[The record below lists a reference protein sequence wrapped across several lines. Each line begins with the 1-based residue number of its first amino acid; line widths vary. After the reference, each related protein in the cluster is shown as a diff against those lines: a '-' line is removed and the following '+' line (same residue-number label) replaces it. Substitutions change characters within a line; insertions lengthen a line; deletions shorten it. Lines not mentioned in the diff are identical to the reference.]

1 MNLLHIVLPLKQLPF
16 SASLRVLCGWTFSIV
31 LASFLCTSC
40 SPAAE
45 PRERTYAEVE
55 TKLRP
60 IAIPLAKAKPGEWL
74 AEHKEDG
81 QTFAAYLRAKPV
93 RKSREQGTIYICL
106 LGEFTPEQQKI
117 VETAQK
123 YLQVFYLVPVKVRKK
138 MPLADVPDRAR
149 RIHPT
154 WGGEQIQTT
163 YVLEEVLQPDRPD
176 DALAYLAFTS
186 SDLYPDP
193 KWNFVFGQAS
203 LRERTG
209 VWSIH
214 RNGDP
219 AKGKEAYQLCLR
231 RTLHTAS
238 HETGH
243 ILTIQHC
250 TAFDCN
256 MNGVNSQPEGD
267 RKPLTMCPVC
277 LRKICWNLQVDPV
290 KYLGELEAFCREHK
304 LEKEADW
311 YKDAAE
317 VLRR

>member
-1 MNLLHIVLPLKQLPF
+1 MDRRTFLILLTL
-16 SASLRVLCGWTFSIV
+16 SAL
-31 LASFLCTSC
+31 SFLCNSC
-40 SPAAE
+40 GPAAE
-45 PRERTYAEVE
+45 PKERTFAEVE
-55 TKLRP
+55 SRLRP
-60 IAIPLAKAKPGEWL
+60 IAAPLAKPEPGDWL

-93 RKSREQGTIYICL
+93 RKSAQQRTIYICL
-106 LGEFTPEQQKI
+106 LGDFSPEQNK
-117 VETAQK
+117 VLETTQK
-123 YLQVFYLVPVKVRKK
+123 YLEIFYQVPVKVHKK
-138 MPLADVPDRAR
+138 MAVMDVPARAR

-154 WGGEQIQTT
+154 WGGEQILST
-163 YVLEEVLQPDRPD
+163 YVLDEVLKPDRPD

-186 SDLYPDP
+186 SDLFPDP
-193 KWNFVFGQAS
+193 TWNFVFGQAS

-219 AKGKEAYQLCLR
+219 AKGEKAYQLCLR

-256 MNGVNSQPEGD
+256 MNGINSQDEGD

-277 LRKICWNLQVDPV
+277 LRKVCWNLQVEPV
-290 KYLGELEAFCREHK
+290 KYLGELETFCRENK
-304 LEKEADW
+304 LLAEADW
-311 YKDAAE
+311 YHDAAA
-317 VLRR
+317 VLRK

>member
-1 MNLLHIVLPLKQLPF
+1 MDRRSFALIL
-16 SASLRVLCGWTFSIV
+16 ALCII
-31 LASFLCTSC
+31 SFLSTSC
-40 SPAAE
+40 SSAAE
-45 PRERTYAEVE
+45 PKARMYAEVE
-55 TKLRP
+55 SKLRP
-60 IAIPLAKAKPGEWL
+60 LATPLAKPKPGDWL

-81 QTFAAYLRAKPV
+81 QTFAAYLRARPV
-93 RKSREQGTIYICL
+93 RKSGEQGTIYICL
-106 LGEFTPEQQKI
+106 LGDFTPEQAK
-117 VETAQK
+117 VLETTQK
-123 YLQVFYLVPVKVRKK
+123 YLEIFYQVPVKVRKK
-138 MPLADVPDRAR
+138 MAVADVPGRAQ

-154 WGGEQIQTT
+154 WGGEQILST
-163 YVLEEVLQPDRPD
+163 YVLDEVLKPDRPD

-193 KWNFVFGQAS
+193 TWNFVFGQAS

-219 AKGKEAYQLCLR
+219 AKGKKEYQLCLR

-256 MNGVNSQPEGD
+256 MNGVNSQDEGD

-277 LRKICWNLQVDPV
+277 LRKVCWNLQVEPV
-290 KYLGELEAFCREHK
+290 KYLAELEAFCRENK
-304 LEKEADW
+304 LTAEAAW
-311 YKDAAE
+311 YHDAAAA
-317 VLRR
+317 LQR

>member
-1 MNLLHIVLPLKQLPF
+1 MERRNFVVVTGLGVL
-16 SASLRVLCGWTFSIV
+16 SC
-31 LASFLCTSC
+31 LCTSC
-40 SPAAE
+40 GPAAE
-45 PRERTYAEVE
+45 KERMYAEVE
-55 TKLRP
+55 SKLRP
-60 IAIPLAKAKPGEWL
+60 LALPLAKPKPGDWL

-93 RKSREQGTIYICL
+93 RKSGEQGTIYICL
-106 LGEFTPEQQKI
+106 LGDFTPEQAK
-117 VETAQK
+117 VLETTQK
-123 YLQVFYLVPVKVRKK
+123 YLEIFYQVPVKVHKK
-138 MPLADVPDRAR
+138 LAVADIPARAQR
-149 RIHPT
+149 VHPT
-154 WGGEQIQTT
+154 WGGEQILST
-163 YVLEEVLQPDRPD
+163 YVLDEVLKPDRPD

-193 KWNFVFGQAS
+193 TWNFVFGQAS

-219 AKGKEAYQLCLR
+219 AKGKKEHQLCLR

-243 ILTIQHC
+243 ILTMQHC

-256 MNGVNSQPEGD
+256 MNGVNSQEEGD

-277 LRKICWNLQVDPV
+277 LRKVCWNLQVDPV
-290 KYLGELEAFCREHK
+290 KYLGELETFCRDNK
-304 LEKEADW
+304 LTAEAAW
-311 YKDAAE
+311 YHDAAA
-317 VLRR
+317 VLQR

>member
-1 MNLLHIVLPLKQLPF
+1 MNLLLFVLPLKNLPF
-16 SASLRVLCGWTFSIV
+16 SASLRVLCGWTFSMV

-60 IAIPLAKAKPGEWL
+60 IAIPLAKAKPGDWL

-123 YLQVFYLVPVKVRKK
+123 YLQVFYQVPVKVRKK

-277 LRKICWNLQVDPV
+277 LRKICWNLQVDLV
-290 KYLGELEAFCREHK
+290 KYLGELEAFCRENK

-311 YKDAAE
+311 YKDAAA
-317 VLRR
+317 VLPR

>member
-1 MNLLHIVLPLKQLPF
+1 MDRRSLALTLALCIVSF
-16 SASLRVLCGWTFSIV
+16 FSI
-31 LASFLCTSC
+31 SC
-40 SPAAE
+40 SSAAE
-45 PRERTYAEVE
+45 PKERMYAEVE
-55 TKLRP
+55 SKLRP
-60 IAIPLAKAKPGEWL
+60 LATPLAKPKPGDWL

-81 QTFAAYLRAKPV
+81 QTFAAYLRARPV
-93 RKSREQGTIYICL
+93 RKSGEQGTIYICL
-106 LGEFTPEQQKI
+106 LGDFTPEQAK
-117 VETAQK
+117 VLETTQK
-123 YLQVFYLVPVKVRKK
+123 YLEIFYQVPVKVRKK
-138 MPLADVPDRAR
+138 MAVADVPGRAQ

-154 WGGEQIQTT
+154 WGGEQILST
-163 YVLEEVLQPDRPD
+163 YVLDEVLKPDRPD

-193 KWNFVFGQAS
+193 TWNFVFGQAS

-219 AKGKEAYQLCLR
+219 AKGKKDYQLCLR

-256 MNGVNSQPEGD
+256 MNGVNSQDEGD

-277 LRKICWNLQVDPV
+277 LRKVCWNLQVEPV
-290 KYLGELEAFCREHK
+290 KYLGELEAFCRENR

-311 YKDAAE
+311 YHDAAA
-317 VLRR
+317 VLRTVKE

>member
-1 MNLLHIVLPLKQLPF
+1 MDRRNYLILVTLSVLSVF
-16 SASLRVLCGWTFSIV
+16 
-31 LASFLCTSC
+31 CTSC
-40 SPAAE
+40 GPAAE
-45 PRERTYAEVE
+45 PKKRTYAEVE
-55 TKLRP
+55 ARLRP
-60 IAIPLAKAKPGEWL
+60 LATPLAKPAQGDWL

-93 RKSREQGTIYICL
+93 RKSATQGTIYICL
-106 LGEFTPEQQKI
+106 LGDFTPEQNK
-117 VETAQK
+117 VLETTRK
-123 YLQVFYLVPVKVRKK
+123 YLEIFYQVPVKVHKK
-138 MPLADVPDRAR
+138 MPVLDVPARAR
-149 RIHPT
+149 RVHPT
-154 WGGEQIQTT
+154 WGGEQILST
-163 YVLEEVLQPDRPD
+163 YVLDEVLKPDRPK

-193 KWNFVFGQAS
+193 AWNFVFGQAS

-219 AKGKEAYQLCLR
+219 AKGEQEYQLCLR

-256 MNGVNSQPEGD
+256 MNGVNSQDEGD
-267 RKPLTMCPVC
+267 RKPLTMCHVC
-277 LRKICWNLQVDPV
+277 LRKVCWNLQVEPV
-290 KYLGELEAFCREHK
+290 KYLGELESFCREQK
-304 LEKEADW
+304 LTAEADW
-311 YKDAAE
+311 YHDAAA
-317 VLRR
+317 VLQR

>member
-1 MNLLHIVLPLKQLPF
+1 MDRRNFL
-16 SASLRVLCGWTFSIV
+16 SAVGVSTYSV
-31 LASFLCTSC
+31 LCTSC
-40 SPAAE
+40 TPAAD
-45 PRERTYAEVE
+45 PKERTYAEVE
-55 TKLRP
+55 SKLRP

-81 QTFAAYLRAKPV
+81 QTFAAYLRASPV
-93 RKSREQGTIYICL
+93 RKSRTQGTIYICL
-106 LGEFTPEQQKI
+106 LGEFTPEQNTI
-117 VETAQK
+117 VETAQT
-123 YLQVFYLVPVKVRKK
+123 YLAIFYQVPVKVHKK
-138 MPLADVPDRAR
+138 MALADVPNRAK

-163 YVLEEVLQPDRPD
+163 YVLDEVLKPDRPD

-219 AKGKEAYQLCLR
+219 AKGKDGYQLCLR

-256 MNGVNSQPEGD
+256 MNGVNSQEEGD

-277 LRKICWNLQVDPV
+277 LRKICWNLQVEPV
-290 KYLGELEAFCREHK
+290 KYLGELETFCRDNN
-304 LEKEADW
+304 LEKEANW
-311 YKDAAE
+311 YKDAAA
-317 VLRR
+317 VLKR

>member
-1 MNLLHIVLPLKQLPF
+1 MDRRHFLTLITLSVL
-16 SASLRVLCGWTFSIV
+16 
-31 LASFLCTSC
+31 SFLCTSC
-40 SPAAE
+40 GPAAE
-45 PRERTYAEVE
+45 PKERTFAEVE
-55 TKLRP
+55 SRLRP
-60 IAIPLAKAKPGEWL
+60 IATPLAKPEPGDWL

-93 RKSREQGTIYICL
+93 RKSAQQRTIYICL
-106 LGEFTPEQQKI
+106 LGDFSPEQNK
-117 VETAQK
+117 VLETTQK
-123 YLQVFYLVPVKVRKK
+123 YLEIFYQVPVKVHKK
-138 MPLADVPDRAR
+138 MTVADVPARAR

-154 WGGEQIQTT
+154 WGGEQILST
-163 YVLEEVLQPDRPD
+163 YVLDEVLKPDRPD

-186 SDLYPDP
+186 SDLFPDP
-193 KWNFVFGQAS
+193 TWNFVFGQAS

-209 VWSIH
+209 VWSLH

-219 AKGKEAYQLCLR
+219 AKGEKAYQLCLR

-256 MNGVNSQPEGD
+256 MNGVNSQDEGD

-277 LRKICWNLQVDPV
+277 LRKVCWNLQVEPV
-290 KYLGELEAFCREHK
+290 KYLGELESFCREQK
-304 LEKEADW
+304 LTAEADW
-311 YKDAAE
+311 YHDAAA
-317 VLRR
+317 VLRK

>member
-1 MNLLHIVLPLKQLPF
+1 
-16 SASLRVLCGWTFSIV
+16 
-31 LASFLCTSC
+31 
-40 SPAAE
+40 
-45 PRERTYAEVE
+45 VE

-60 IAIPLAKAKPGEWL
+60 LAIPLAKAEPGDWL

-93 RKSREQGTIYICL
+93 RKSAQQGTIYICL
-106 LGEFTPEQQKI
+106 LGDFSPEQNKI
-117 VETAQK
+117 LETTQK
-123 YLQVFYLVPVKVRKK
+123 YLEIFYQVPVKVHKEVAV
-138 MPLADVPDRAR
+138 MDVPARAR

-154 WGGEQIQTT
+154 WGGEQILST
-163 YVLEEVLQPDRPD
+163 YVLDEVLKPDRPD

-193 KWNFVFGQAS
+193 AWNFVFGQAS

-219 AKGKEAYQLCLR
+219 AKGEKAYQLCLR

-256 MNGVNSQPEGD
+256 MNGVNSQDEGD

-277 LRKICWNLQVDPV
+277 LRKVCWNLQVDPI
-290 KYLGELEAFCREHK
+290 KYLGELESFCRENK
-304 LEKEADW
+304 LATEADW
-311 YKDAAE
+311 YHDAAA
-317 VLRR
+317 VLQR

>member
-1 MNLLHIVLPLKQLPF
+1 MNLLPNLSPLKKMPF
-16 SASLRVLCGWTFSIV
+16 SASLRVLCGWTSSIL
-31 LASFLCTSC
+31 LASFLCTSII
-40 SPAAE
+40 PAAE

-123 YLQVFYLVPVKVRKK
+123 YLQVFYQVPVKVRKK
-138 MPLADVPDRAR
+138 MLLADVPDRAK

-163 YVLEEVLQPDRPD
+163 YVLAEVLQPDRPD

-219 AKGKEAYQLCLR
+219 AKGKEEYQLCLR

-277 LRKICWNLQVDPV
+277 LRKICWNLQVEPV
-290 KYLGELEAFCREHK
+290 KYLGELEAFCRENN

-311 YKDAAE
+311 YKDAAA
-317 VLRR
+317 VLNR

>member
-1 MNLLHIVLPLKQLPF
+1 MDRRNFLILLTLSVL
-16 SASLRVLCGWTFSIV
+16 
-31 LASFLCTSC
+31 SFFFTSC
-40 SPAAE
+40 GPAAE
-45 PRERTYAEVE
+45 PKERTYAEVE
-55 TKLRP
+55 SKLRP
-60 IAIPLAKAKPGEWL
+60 LATPLAKSDRGDWL
-74 AEHKEDG
+74 AEHKEEG

-93 RKSREQGTIYICL
+93 RKSAQQGTIYICL
-106 LGEFTPEQQKI
+106 LGDFTPEQRT
-117 VETAQK
+117 VLETTQK
-123 YLQVFYLVPVKVRKK
+123 YLEIFYQVPVKVHKK
-138 MPLADVPDRAR
+138 MTVADVPARAR

-154 WGGEQIQTT
+154 WGGEQILST
-163 YVLEEVLQPDRPD
+163 YVLDEVLKPDRPD

-186 SDLYPDP
+186 SDLFPDP
-193 KWNFVFGQAS
+193 TWNFVFGQAS

-219 AKGKEAYQLCLR
+219 AKGEKAYQLCLR

-256 MNGVNSQPEGD
+256 MNGINSQDEGD

-277 LRKICWNLQVDPV
+277 LRKVCWNLQVEPV
-290 KYLGELEAFCREHK
+290 KYLGELETFCRENK
-304 LEKEADW
+304 LLAEADW
-311 YKDAAE
+311 YHDAAA
-317 VLRR
+317 VLRK

>member
-1 MNLLHIVLPLKQLPF
+1 MILPSMILSFLVLRS
-16 SASLRVLCGWTFSIV
+16 SAKLRVLRGFI
-31 LASFLCTSC
+31 AFAFLLLSSC
-40 SPAAE
+40 SSAAE
-45 PRERTYAEVE
+45 PKERTFAEVE
-55 TKLRP
+55 SKLRP
-60 IAIPLAKAKPGEWL
+60 IAIPLAKSKPGDWL

-93 RKSREQGTIYICL
+93 RKSKEQGTIYVCL
-106 LGEFTPEQQKI
+106 LGDFTPQQKK
-117 VETAQK
+117 VLETTQK
-123 YLQVFYLVPVKVRKK
+123 YLEVFYQVPVKVHKK
-138 MPLADVPDRAR
+138 VALADLPPRAQ

-154 WGGEQIQTT
+154 WGGEQILTT
-163 YVLEEVLQPDRPD
+163 YVLDEVLKPDRPD
-176 DALAYLAFTS
+176 DALAYLAFTA

-193 KWNFVFGQAS
+193 TWNFVFGQAS

-219 AKGKEAYQLCLR
+219 AKGEEEYQLCLR

-256 MNGVNSQPEGD
+256 MNGVNSQDEGD

-277 LRKICWNLQVDPV
+277 LRKVCWNLQVEPV
-290 KYLGELEAFCREHK
+290 KYLGELEAFCQQNK
-304 LEKEADW
+304 LQAEADW
-311 YKDAAE
+311 YHDAAE
-317 VLRR
+317 VLKK

>member
-1 MNLLHIVLPLKQLPF
+1 
-16 SASLRVLCGWTFSIV
+16 
-31 LASFLCTSC
+31 
-40 SPAAE
+40 
-45 PRERTYAEVE
+45 
-55 TKLRP
+55 
-60 IAIPLAKAKPGEWL
+60 L

-93 RKSREQGTIYICL
+93 RKSAEQGTIYICL
-106 LGEFTPEQQKI
+106 LGTFTPEQTK
-117 VETAQK
+117 VLEATQK
-123 YLQVFYLVPVKVRKK
+123 YLEIFYQVPVKVHKK
-138 MPLADVPDRAR
+138 MAVADVPARAQ

-154 WGGEQIQTT
+154 WGGEQVLST
-163 YVLEEVLQPDRPD
+163 YVLDEVLKPDRPN

-193 KWNFVFGQAS
+193 TWNFVFGQAS

-219 AKGKEAYQLCLR
+219 AKGKKEYQLCLR

-256 MNGVNSQPEGD
+256 MNGVNSQDEGD
-267 RKPLTMCPVC
+267 RKPLTLCPAC
-277 LRKICWNLQVDPV
+277 LRKVCWNLQIEPV
-290 KYLGELEAFCREHK
+290 KYLGELEAFCRENK
-304 LEKEADW
+304 LMAEAAW
-311 YKDAAE
+311 YHDAAT
-317 VLRR
+317 VLQR